1 VGAAHASL
9 ASEGAAQGAR
19 EAPERVRFT
28 RSPPGSSAMM
38 PIVITI
44 ALLTEL
50 FARASS
56 ASLSETRTAATR
68 SERTPRSV
76 ETCFIMILKLPV
88 ARDLSVVAT

>member
-56 ASLSETRTAATR
+56 ASLSETRAATR
-68 SERTPRSV
+68 SERTLRSV